1 MYNLLEKKYSLTKS
15 NRLIFKKHK
24 YDKREYIILFIIYNK
39 NDIILNDDECYK
51 TIVDEILK
59 NDINCYTKYINN
71 YCRDRVLNKNPQSK
85 ICFHP
90 PCYNKV
96 INDNYCD
103 IHQDKK
109 ICNF

>member
-1 MYNLLEKKYSLTKS
+1 MKYLKM
-15 NRLIFKKHK
+15 
-24 YDKREYIILFIIYNK
+24 ILNVIQNMLIIY
-39 NDIILNDDECYK
+39 CH
-51 TIVDEILK
+51 
-59 NDINCYTKYINN
+59 
-71 YCRDRVLNKNPQSK
+71 DRLLNKKPQSK

-96 INDNYCD
+96 KNDNYCD